1 MSSPRGSGN
10 FKNVRKN
17 AREQR
22 LQFMNSQAA
31 LIAQKKKEIEE
42 KLAQQQLPQ
51 KEVKVEPKI
60 EIQEVIPNGQEE
72 AVQLPPKT
80 PVLPFKND
88 GSFLEKFRQMQQQNA
103 KSDVQHS
110 GASQSLQADYSCPPP
125 IDVSVPPPHSLPN
138 PYYTQHPP
146 PPSYLSAP
154 PPMNIKE
161 ETKEENR
168 SPSPYSPSRP
178 CEDEDDLPFF
188 NKDYHHQGPS
198 NSSEDSGNFSQSGL
212 RRKFKEEPDD
222 SENSSKLKERE
233 RKRQSRWGPQEV
245 KIEPPTINPVP
256 ISNVHMG
263 FDGPSTT
270 NQTVLG
276 RSSFLSRIT
285 SADPQILTYAVR
297 VFGTTDLTEDQWKQ
311 CLDQVKMQYVYQEML
326 KKKQERDRLAQ
337 VGKVRYEY
345 DSDEETE
352 GGTWEH
358 KRRKAEMEK
367 TKDRADQ
374 LTECGR
380 GKHHLGDFL
389 PPEELAKFME
399 KFQAVQEGR
408 TVDESDYKEFKIAE
422 DNVGYQML
430 KKFGWTEGEGLGIG
444 GSGITTPVN
453 ATRRNEAQGLGA
465 IKPEDLTSNDN
476 EYDAYR
482 KRMML
487 AYRFR
492 PNPLNNPRRAYY

>member
-1 MSSPRGSGN
+1 MILHTSTRVSLALAFGKGSKSAGLGSLHQSSTHGFPSFSIRLPSSRAVELVRGLGEFLSKV
-10 FKNVRKN
+10 F
-17 AREQR
+17 
-22 LQFMNSQAA
+22 
-31 LIAQKKKEIEE
+31 LICQETHLLD
-42 KLAQQQLPQ
+42 KLRNYFTKLLTN
-51 KEVKVEPKI
+51 KF
-60 EIQEVIPNGQEE
+60 
-72 AVQLPPKT
+72 
-80 PVLPFKND
+80 LPFTR
-88 GSFLEKFRQMQQQNA
+88 GL
-103 KSDVQHS
+103 
-110 GASQSLQADYSCPPP
+110 DY
-125 IDVSVPPPHSLPN
+125 
-138 PYYTQHPP
+138 
-146 PPSYLSAP
+146 
-154 PPMNIKE
+154 K
-161 ETKEENR
+161 
-168 SPSPYSPSRP
+168 
-178 CEDEDDLPFF
+178 
-188 NKDYHHQGPS
+188 
-198 NSSEDSGNFSQSGL
+198 
-212 RRKFKEEPDD
+212 RKFKEEAEE
-222 SENSSKLKERE
+222 SENSKFKEKE

-245 KIEPPTINPVP
+245 KIEPALAMNSGP
-256 ISNVHMG
+256 ISSAHLG
-263 FDGPSTT
+263 FAGPSMA

-311 CLDQVKMQYVYQEML
+311 CMDQVKMQYVYQEML

-374 LTECGR
+374 LTEGGR

-389 PPEELAKFME
+389 PPEELAKFMD

-408 TVDESDYKEFKIAE
+408 TIDESDYKEFKIAE
-422 DNVGYQML
+422 NNVGYQML

-444 GSGITTPVN
+444 GSGITAPVN